1 MHTPYLDLVVA
12 VVGSVGAERASPRLT
27 AVRRRYQDL

>member
-1 MHTPYLDLVVA
+1 MRTPYLDLVVA
-12 VVGSVGAERASPRLT
+12 VVEAVGAERAPPRLA